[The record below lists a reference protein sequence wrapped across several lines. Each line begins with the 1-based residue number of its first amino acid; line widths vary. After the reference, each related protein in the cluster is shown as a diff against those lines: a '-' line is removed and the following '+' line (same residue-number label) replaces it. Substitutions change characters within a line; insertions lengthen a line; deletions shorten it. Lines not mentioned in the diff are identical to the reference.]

1 MSKLSTAE
9 YVLTFLGVATFLGG
23 GITAGVYFYLSCTR
37 MDEILGYVKN
47 CKVVNN
53 QRYYLYMGAWG
64 RFLMIGMISGALAY
78 SNYQIR
84 KGMMDAGD
92 VDNFPEPLK
101 RRLIAMFNMQLVFL
115 VCLIVEFIVLKLIRS

>member
-53 QRYYLYMGAWG
+53 QRYYLYMGVGPIFNDWDDFG
-64 RFLMIGMISGALAY
+64 CLGILWL
-78 SNYQIR
+78 SN
-84 KGMMDAGD
+84 
-92 VDNFPEPLK
+92 
-101 RRLIAMFNMQLVFL
+101 
-115 VCLIVEFIVLKLIRS
+115 

>member
-78 SNYQIR
+78 SSYQIR
-84 KGMMDAGD
+84 KGLMDASD
-92 VDNFPEPLK
+92 VSNFPEPLK
-101 RRLIAMFNMQLVFL
+101 RRLITLFRIQFVIL
-115 VCLIVEFIVLKLIRS
+115 VCLLVEYILFRLIRL

>member
-1 MSKLSTAE
+1 
-9 YVLTFLGVATFLGG
+9 
-23 GITAGVYFYLSCTR
+23 
-37 MDEILGYVKN
+37 
-47 CKVVNN
+47 
-53 QRYYLYMGAWG
+53 
-64 RFLMIGMISGALAY
+64 MIGMISGALAY

-115 VCLIVEFIVLKLIRS
+115 VCLIVEFIVLKLIRP

>member
-1 MSKLSTAE
+1 VSKLSTAE

-23 GITAGVYFYLSCTR
+23 GIVGGVYFYLSFTR

-64 RFLMIGMISGALAY
+64 RFLMVGMISGALAY
-78 SNYQIR
+78 SGYQIR
-84 KGMMDAGD
+84 KGLMDAGD
-92 VDNFPEPLK
+92 VNNFPEPLK

-115 VCLIVEFIVLKLIRS
+115 ACLIIEFIFIKLIRS

>member
-23 GITAGVYFYLSCTR
+23 GIVGGMYFYLSFTR
-37 MDEILGYVKN
+37 IDEILGYVKN

-64 RFLMIGMISGALAY
+64 RFLMVGMISGALAY
-78 SNYQIR
+78 SGYQIR
-84 KGMMDAGD
+84 KGLMDAGD
-92 VDNFPEPLK
+92 VDNFPESLK
-101 RRLIAMFNMQLVFL
+101 RILIAMFNMQLVFL
-115 VCLIVEFIVLKLIRS
+115 VCLIIEFIFIKLIRP

>member
-23 GITAGVYFYLSCTR
+23 GMTAGVYFYLACTR

-47 CKVVNN
+47 CKIVNN

-64 RFLMIGMISGALAY
+64 RFLMIGMISGALAC
-78 SNYQIR
+78 SGYQIR
-84 KGMMDAGD
+84 KGLMDACD
-92 VDNFPEPLK
+92 VSNFPEPLK
-101 RRLIAMFNMQLVFL
+101 RRLIALFRIQFVFL
-115 VCLIVEFIVLKLIRS
+115 VCLMVEFILFKLIRL